1 MSYTQWDKGFL
12 EGYRC
17 GQERELRE
25 VREALLE
32 AKGVPIEVFEIL
44 NKLSDEVK
52 EAKEEL

>member
-32 AKGVPIEVFEIL
+32 AKGVPIEVFEVL